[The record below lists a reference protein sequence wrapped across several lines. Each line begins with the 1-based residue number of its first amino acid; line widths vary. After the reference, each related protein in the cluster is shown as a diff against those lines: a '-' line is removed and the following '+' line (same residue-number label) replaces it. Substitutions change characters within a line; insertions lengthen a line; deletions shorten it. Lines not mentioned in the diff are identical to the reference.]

1 MQITQSMIIKL
12 VGGAIVAAI
21 VWVVIGPI
29 AGAGI
34 FAAAIGMVLR
44 EANQN
49 SSDSN

>member
-1 MQITQSMIIKL
+1 MIIKL

-21 VWVVIGPI
+21 AWVLIGPI
-29 AGAGI
+29 AGTCI

-49 SSDSN
+49 SSVSN